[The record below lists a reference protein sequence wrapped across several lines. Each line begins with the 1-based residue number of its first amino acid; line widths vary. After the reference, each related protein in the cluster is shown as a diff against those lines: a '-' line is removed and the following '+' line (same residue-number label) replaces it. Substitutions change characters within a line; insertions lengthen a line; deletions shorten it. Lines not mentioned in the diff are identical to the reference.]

1 MLPSTSRI
9 ARPPIRTQRVVSC
22 LVSTLAY
29 VAVSAVQAQDWP
41 GFRGPDGQG
50 HSEARNVPLEWSES
64 RNVAW
69 KAPVTGRGWSSPSVA
84 GGLVWLTTA
93 VTGKTTSLRAL
104 AYAVETGRLER
115 DIEIF
120 EITDATLLNEKNS
133 HASPT
138 PIVRG
143 DRVYVHFGP
152 LGTAALTTE
161 GAVLWRTTL
170 TYSPEYG
177 NGGSPLLYNDLLI
190 VNCDGIDQAY
200 VVALDTKTGAV
211 RWKTP
216 RRAPSSAYTTP
227 LLVRV
232 GGRDQ
237 VVSVGANSASAY
249 DPTTGTELW
258 YVNHYGSSTVPSP
271 VFGHGHVYLASGFL
285 TVTLLAVRTDGE
297 GDVTRTHVAWSM
309 GRSAPL
315 TPSPLLVG
323 DEVYIVTDTGIAMCL
338 DALTGRRRWQERL
351 KGTYSASP
359 VYADGRIYFV
369 NEDGVTTVIAP
380 GTEFRSLAVNTL
392 EGTTY
397 ASPAIAAGSIFIRT
411 ANALYRIATMR

>member
-1 MLPSTSRI
+1 
-9 ARPPIRTQRVVSC
+9 V
-22 LVSTLAY
+22 
-29 VAVSAVQAQDWP
+29 
-41 GFRGPDGQG
+41 
-50 HSEARNVPLEWSES
+50 ARNVPLEWSES

-69 KAPVTGRGWSSPSVA
+69 KVPVAGRGWSSPAVA
-84 GGLVWLTTA
+84 GGRVWVTTA
-93 VTGKTTSLRAL
+93 VTGKTTSLRVL

-115 DIEIF
+115 DIEVF
-120 EITDATLLNEKNS
+120 EVTDATLLNDKNS

-138 PIVRG
+138 PIVR
-143 DRVYVHFGP
+143 DDHVYVHFGT

-161 GAVLWRTTL
+161 GEVLWRTTL
-170 TYSPEYG
+170 PYRPEYG
-177 NGGSPLLYNDLLI
+177 NGGSPLLYHDLLI
-190 VNCDGIDQAY
+190 VNCDGGDQAY

-216 RRAPSSAYTTP
+216 RRPPSGSAYTTP

-237 VVSVGANSASAY
+237 VVSVGAHSAAAY
-249 DPTTGTELW
+249 DPTNGTELW

-271 VFGHGHVYLASGFL
+271 AFGHGYVYLASGFL
-285 TVTLLAVRTDGE
+285 TVTLLAVRADGE

-309 GRSAPL
+309 ARSAPL

-323 DEVYIVTDTGIAMCL
+323 DAVYIVTDGGIATCL

-351 KGTYSASP
+351 IGTYSASP

-380 GTEFRSLAVNTL
+380 GTAFRSLAVNTL
-392 EGTTY
+392 EGTTL
-397 ASPAIAAGSIFIRT
+397 ASPAVASESIFIRT
-411 ANALYRIATMR
+411 ASALYRIATIR